1 MAATSSCSGGAKLS
15 GHTRKWGGVAGHVA
29 DDAGRDRSPR
39 AAARAEI
46 EEETGIGDADVSL
59 VRTGEPFPVDDSDR
73 GDRWVVH
80 PFLFDCESRA
90 VETNVETSEYEWAVP
105 SAILLRETVPA
116 LWSSYDRVRPRVA
129 TVRDDHEHGSAS
141 LSVRALEVLRDEA
154 AIAADGRRPGI
165 ARDGRS
171 RATTGTRW
179 PDWRAASATRARR
192 WRSSPTA

>member
-1 MAATSSCSGGAKLS
+1 MTHRQERTERATDDRRRPSSSHFPPEWRRRPPAPAERSC
-15 GHTRKWGGVAGHVA
+15 RVIPEKWGGVAGHVA

-46 EEETGIGDADVSL
+46 EEETGIGDADVS
-59 VRTGEPFPVDDSDR
+59 RPHRRAFPVDDSDR

-141 LSVRALEVLRDEA
+141 
-154 AIAADGRRPGI
+154 P
-165 ARDGRS
+165 RS
-171 RATTGTRW
+171 G
-179 PDWRAASATRARR
+179 R
-192 WRSSPTA
+192 WRSSATRQR